1 MNKIISYIGFAIR
14 SGNYIAGQTPLRY
27 NKKPVHLVLVCDSAS
42 DNLKNLAKNIAN
54 KNECE
59 YIITKPKL
67 SELTK
72 MNDIKIFG
80 ILDESLSDAI
90 KNNKEMIE
98 IG

>member
-27 NKKPVHLVLVCDSAS
+27 NKKQIHLILVCDTAS
-42 DNLKNLAKNIAN
+42 DNLKNLAKNIAI
-54 KNECE
+54 KNSCD

-67 SELTK
+67 SELTMMK
-72 MNDIKIFG
+72 DIKIFG
-80 ILDESLSDAI
+80 ILDESLSNAI